1 MKQSYQYQHVLDL
14 YVSISVKTG
23 EMVEAA
29 RASDWD
35 RLVLLEQDCRGLT
48 DALRQADTSQAEGR
62 QFTQRKFE
70 LLRKALAD
78 DAKVRECTE
87 PWMHHLTQYLGSAR
101 QQHRL
106 QSAYGASAYR

>member
-1 MKQSYQYQHVLDL
+1 MDQHEQILGI
-14 YVSISVKTG
+14 YVSISDKTG

-35 RLVLLEQDCRGLT
+35 RLVALEQDCRVLT
-48 DALRQADTSQAEGR
+48 DALRRADTARAEGR
-62 QFTQRKFE
+62 HFTERKFE

-87 PWMHHLTQYLGSAR
+87 PWMHQLSQYLGSAR
-101 QQHRL
+101 QQQRL
-106 QSAYGASAYR
+106 QGAYGASPGG

>member
-1 MKQSYQYQHVLDL
+1 MNQHEKILGI
-14 YVSISVKTG
+14 YVAISDKTG

-29 RASDWD
+29 RKSDWD
-35 RLVLLEQDCRGLT
+35 RLVALEQDCRGLT
-48 DALRQADTSQAEGR
+48 DQLRRADTAPAEGKH
-62 QFTQRKFE
+62 FTERKFE

-87 PWMHHLTQYLGSAR
+87 PWMHQLTQYLGSAR

-106 QSAYGASAYR
+106 QSAYGVSAGA

>member
-1 MKQSYQYQHVLDL
+1 MNPHEKILDL
-14 YVSISVKTG
+14 YVSISEKTG

-29 RASDWD
+29 RKRDWD
-35 RLVLLEQDCRGLT
+35 RLVALEQDCRALT
-48 DALRQADTSQAEGR
+48 DDLRHTDTAAAEGKH
-62 QFTQRKFE
+62 FTERKFE

-87 PWMHHLTQYLGSAR
+87 PWMHQLTQFLGSAR

-106 QSAYGASAYR
+106 QSAYGASTGG

>member
-1 MKQSYQYQHVLDL
+1 MDPHEQILGI
-14 YVSISVKTG
+14 YVAISDKTG

-29 RASDWD
+29 RKSDWD
-35 RLVLLEQDCRGLT
+35 RLVALEQDCRGLT
-48 DALRQADTSQAEGR
+48 DDLRRVDTAPTECR
-62 QFTQRKFE
+62 HFTERKFE

-87 PWMHHLTQYLGSAR
+87 PWMHQLTQYLGSAR

-106 QSAYGASAYR
+106 QSAYGVGSGA

>member
-1 MKQSYQYQHVLDL
+1 MNQHEQILGI
-14 YVSISVKTG
+14 YVSISDKTG

-29 RASDWD
+29 QASDWD
-35 RLVLLEQDCRGLT
+35 RLVALEQDCRGLT
-48 DALRQADTSQAEGR
+48 DELRRADTAPAEGKH
-62 QFTQRKFE
+62 FTERKFE

-87 PWMHHLTQYLGSAR
+87 PWMHQLTQYLGSAR

-106 QSAYGASAYR
+106 QSAYGVSAGA

>member
-1 MKQSYQYQHVLDL
+1 MDQHEHILEL
-14 YVSISVKTG
+14 YISISAKTG

-29 RASDWD
+29 KASDWD
-35 RLVLLEQDCRGLT
+35 RLVALEQDCRTLT
-48 DALRQADTSQAEGR
+48 DALRQVDTRPVEGAH
-62 QFTQRKFE
+62 FTKRKFE

-87 PWMHHLTQYLGSAR
+87 PWMQQLAQYLGSAR

-106 QSAYGASAYR
+106 HLAYETEHGA

>member
-1 MKQSYQYQHVLDL
+1 MNQHEKILDI
-14 YVSISVKTG
+14 YVSISDKTG

-29 RASDWD
+29 RKSDWD
-35 RLVLLEQDCRGLT
+35 RLVALEQDCRGLT
-48 DALRQADTSQAEGR
+48 DELRRADTAAAEGKH
-62 QFTQRKFE
+62 FTERKFE

-87 PWMHHLTQYLGSAR
+87 PWMHQLTQFLGSAR

-106 QSAYGASAYR
+106 QSAYGASTGG

>member
-1 MKQSYQYQHVLDL
+1 MNQHEQILGI
-14 YVSISVKTG
+14 YVSISDKTG

-29 RASDWD
+29 QASDWD
-35 RLVLLEQDCRGLT
+35 RLVALEQDCRGLT
-48 DALRQADTSQAEGR
+48 DQLRRADTAPAEGKH
-62 QFTQRKFE
+62 FTERKFE

-87 PWMHHLTQYLGSAR
+87 PWMHQLTQYLGSAR

-106 QSAYGASAYR
+106 QSAYGVGSGA